1 MQATLEKEVCSSQLS
16 MLDVRFPG
24 RTSQETFGLEYS
36 KSDHQTRLLQSL
48 MDEISDL
55 HWGPLVL
62 ENYYIKDLH
71 PHIAPIYPYVTW
83 MTSCPETAPI
93 HLYTIPPYPYGISP
107 VPGITGTHI
116 YIHMYIQIYI
126 YMYIYLLFLF
136 RVQKLCAR
144 GCPQNRCWR
153 CAAGKARGGRPSDSL
168 KRAQEPA
175 GYRSYRLKS
184 VDGVI

>member
-24 RTSQETFGLEYS
+24 RTSQETFG
-36 KSDHQTRLLQSL
+36 
-48 MDEISDL
+48 
-55 HWGPLVL
+55 PLVL
-62 ENYYIKDLH
+62 ENYYIKDLY

-93 HLYTIPPYPYGISP
+93 HLYTIPPYPYGIRP

-116 YIHMYIQIYI
+116 YIYMYTYVYTDIYI
-126 YMYIYLLFLF
+126 YTYLLFLF
-136 RVQKLCAR
+136 R

-168 KRAQEPA
+168 KWAQEPA

-184 VDGVI
+184 VDGVIEGIM